1 MRHDAIL
8 LFMTIFAD
16 GEDGS
21 DRPAFLNLNMKIL
34 LSAYACEPNKG
45 SEPAVGWNWT
55 RSLIDQGHAVHL
67 ITRSNNQHSID
78 AFLAVEKLTLEVSYY
93 DLPQWT
99 RLWKFWPGGIYLYYL
114 LWQMGA
120 YRLAKKLHS
129 AKTFDRVQHSTF
141 ASFRQPSFMG
151 GLGIPFI
158 FGPVG
163 GGESMPRQ
171 LRRSISRTGQ
181 MTETLRELGSALT
194 SYDPMMLY
202 TFSRATVIACTTN
215 DTLAKIPKRFHRKCM
230 VLPAIGI
237 SESEIQDSPATA
249 SQRPQFLFIGRL
261 LYWKGVHLALRALA
275 LVRTEVPQASMKI
288 VGKGNDEAWLRE
300 VADVA
305 GVKDCVQWLPSVPHE
320 DIQQEYGSNVAFV
333 FPSLHDSGGMVVLE
347 SLAAGLP
354 VICLKLG
361 GPGEIVTPA
370 CGFRIEAQKQ
380 DEETI
385 IRLLADAMISIATD
399 PKLRESLSKNAP
411 SRARELTWHR
421 AAQKL
426 HSSPLLDAPPN

>member
-1 MRHDAIL
+1 MKRAYL
-8 LFMTIFAD
+8 AD
-16 GEDGS
+16 CPNS
-21 DRPAFLNLNMKIL
+21 TMKIL

-55 RSLIDQGHAVHL
+55 RSLIDQGHDVHL
-67 ITRSNNQHSID
+67 ITRSNNKPSID
-78 AFLAVEKLTLEVSYY
+78 AFQAVEPLPFNVSYY

-99 RLWKFWPGGIYLYYL
+99 RVWKFWPGGIYLYYL
-114 LWQMGA
+114 LWQIGA

-129 AKTFDRVQHSTF
+129 AKAFDRVQHSTF

-163 GGESMPRQ
+163 GGESMPAQ
-171 LRRSISRTGQ
+171 LRRGVPRAGQ
-181 MTETLRELGSALT
+181 MTETLRELGNALT

-202 TFSRATVIACTTN
+202 TFSRATVIACTTA
-215 DTLAKIPKRFHRKCM
+215 DTLAKIPQRFHRKCM

-237 SESEIQDSPATA
+237 TESEIQEPARVA
-249 SQRPQFLFIGRL
+249 LQKPQFLFIGRL
-261 LYWKGVHLALRALA
+261 IYWKGVHLALRALA
-275 LVRTEVPQASMKI
+275 LVRTQLPQASMKI
-288 VGKGNDEAWLRE
+288 IGKGSEEAWLKQ
-300 VADVA
+300 VADEA
-305 GVKDCVQWLPSVPHE
+305 GVKDCVQWLPAVPHE
-320 DIQQEYGSNVAFV
+320 SIQQEYGNNVAFV

-361 GPGEIVTPA
+361 GPGEIVTPS
-370 CGFRIEAQKQ
+370 CGFRIEAGQQ
-380 DEETI
+380 DEEAI
-385 IRLLADAMISIATD
+385 IRSLADAMISIATD
-399 PKLRESLSKNAP
+399 AKLRESLSRNAP
-411 SRARELTWHR
+411 YRARELTWYR

-426 HSSPLLDAPPN
+426 HSSPLLDAQPK